1 MLSTAPPQIAFS
13 EYVRERR
20 PVLLR
25 IAYSLGHNHHDAED
39 LLQTVLAKACA
50 SWENLRDPRAADAYV
65 RRALVNQSISWWR
78 LAKRTSEISTD
89 DLPEPHPSMSPAAT
103 SPQASCAPDE
113 RRRLWLLV
121 QTLPPKQR
129 AAVAL
134 RFYEDLSEAD
144 TARALGCSVG
154 TVKSNTSRGL
164 ATLRGRLARAGTSEA
179 AATTDP
185 ALATV
190 A

>member
-1 MLSTAPPQIAFS
+1 MLSTSRQLAFS

-25 IAYSLGHNHHDAED
+25 MAYALGHDPHDAED
-39 LLQTVLAKACA
+39 LLQTVLAKTCV

-78 LAKRTSEISTD
+78 LAKRTAEISTD
-89 DLPEPHPSMSPAAT
+89 DLPEPHSSVRAGASR
-103 SPQASCAPDE
+103 SPQAGCPPDE

-121 QTLPPKQR
+121 QSLPPKQR
-129 AAVAL
+129 VAVAL

-164 ATLRGRLARAGTSEA
+164 ATLRSRLACADAGSG
-179 AATTDP
+179 AATTHL
-185 ALATV
+185 ALPDV